1 MKYNSYSVLEKS
13 GPLKLVQTERSEIG
27 MLECRIKV
35 ETCGICHSD
44 LHMMDNDWRISRF
57 PLTAGHEVVGTVT
70 ETGPLVG
77 HLKVGDRVGVGWQA
91 GACMECADCL
101 RGDENLCDK
110 NLGTIVGRAGGFA
123 EEIVLDS
130 RFAFHIPNGLSS
142 EQASPLLCAGITV
155 YSALHYAG
163 MRGGGNI
170 GVIGMGGLGHLAVQ
184 FAAKLGN
191 RVTVFTTSEDKA
203 QFARGLGASEVLVN
217 PKKKEKPSRK
227 LNIIINT
234 APNDL
239 DWPYYISLL
248 DSDGTLTFVGVP
260 PSPISLNVGQLLD
273 KRKRITASPIGGR
286 AVMNEMLRTAADH
299 QVVPI
304 IEVFAPSEIEKAV
317 DKVRQNTIRYRAV
330 IDFRKS

>member
-1 MKYNSYSVLEKS
+1 
-13 GPLKLVQTERSEIG
+13 
-27 MLECRIKV
+27 MLECRIKIQ
-35 ETCGICHSD
+35 TCGICHSD
-44 LHMMDNDWRISRF
+44 LHMIDNDWRISRY
-57 PLTAGHEVVGTVT
+57 PLVPGHEIVGTVI
-70 ETGPLVG
+70 ETGAMVG
-77 HLKVGDRVGVGWQA
+77 HLKIGDRAGVGWQA
-91 GACMECADCL
+91 GACMECSDCI
-101 RGDENLCDK
+101 RGDENLCEK
-110 NLGTIVGRAGGFA
+110 NIGTIVGRDGGFA
-123 EEIVLDS
+123 EEITLDS
-130 RFAFHIPNGLSS
+130 RFAFRIPDGLPS
-142 EQASPLLCAGITV
+142 ENASPLLCAGITV

-203 QFARGLGASEVLVN
+203 EFARSLGASEVLIN
-217 PKKKEKPSRK
+217 PKRKEKPSGK

-239 DWPYYISLL
+239 DWSYFLSLL

-260 PSPISLNVGQLLD
+260 PSPMELNIGQLLS

-286 AVMNEMLRTAADH
+286 AIMTEMLKIAADH
-299 QVVPI
+299 KVFPV
-304 IEVFAPSEIEKAV
+304 IEVFPPSEIEKAM
-317 DKVRQNTIRYRAV
+317 DKVRQNKIRYRAV